1 MGRTSPTLRRAWPK
15 DGPLAAICVQSVDVQ
30 CVLQFTLIHAAGC
43 VLHRRTSRV
52 IHRLK
57 LFLLFF
63 FRFKAVARPAPPT
76 QEACEASWSRPIEKL
91 AKMKRLR
98 IEKQTKKAR
107 GRHPS
112 TRPTGLFKP
121 SPTDGRPLQKKGN
134 ESFLP
139 PPTQGERERAA
150 VSVGFPCRKCRRLS
164 YPREKRAR
172 HPEQARYPTV
182 TVFRVA
188 GRPKRENFKPGQTLR
203 TSTLS
208 VSHLPSFT
216 DDCGGRSNDP
226 SAGSPTETLLRL
238 LLPLNDQVRASSR
251 PTAPPVKGGP
261 RPIRGPH

>member
-57 LFLLFF
+57 LFLFF

-203 TSTLS
+203 TSTLF
-208 VSHLPSFT
+208 H
-216 DDCGGRSNDP
+216 RSRTIV
-226 SAGSPTETLLRL
+226 GS
-238 LLPLNDQVRASSR
+238 Q
-251 PTAPPVKGGP
+251 
-261 RPIRGPH
+261 

>member
-1 MGRTSPTLRRAWPK
+1 MCPAIHINSRSWLRSSSTHEPSDPPPK
-15 DGPLAAICVQSVDVQ
+15 VV
-30 CVLQFTLIHAAGC
+30 
-43 VLHRRTSRV
+43 
-52 IHRLK
+52 
-57 LFLLFF
+57 F

-76 QEACEASWSRPIEKL
+76 QEACEVEPVASNP
-91 AKMKRLR
+91 KMKRLR

-121 SPTDGRPLQKKGN
+121 SPTDGRPLLKRKRELPSPHPLTQK
-134 ESFLP
+134 ER
-139 PPTQGERERAA
+139 ERERA
-150 VSVGFPCRKCRRLS
+150 GRRFRRLPLPKLPTALLPS
-164 YPREKRAR
+164 RDKRAR

-188 GRPKRENFKPGQTLR
+188 GRPQKRKPGQTLR
-203 TSTLS
+203 TSTLPKPS
-208 VSHLPSFT
+208 SFT
-216 DDCGGRSNDP
+216 HDCRVTTRSNDP